1 MLQQLSNLPFSLRTQ
16 TNKKTTREYPFLPM
30 KAFTLSL
37 GFLVF
42 FSILGLKLY
51 FLFVPPPA
59 VTLASPL
66 AEIIPQEIEG
76 WTIEDFDLA
85 TSAES
90 SDRIASFLNLDDSLY
105 RIFQKGSTRV
115 GVYVA
120 YWTPGKVSYR
130 WAGAHTPDTC
140 WVVNGWTRTERKY
153 AIPFSVKDQQFKKA
167 EFGIYE
173 KDNTVENV
181 YFWHL
186 VGGQPFGYA
195 QKEVPNIFGSLIDIQ
210 KYGLNLR
217 QEQFFIR
224 LSSNQS
230 LETLSKIDG
239 FDQIIEGLAKLS
251 LADTPLEEAN

>member
-30 KAFTLSL
+30 KTFTLSL

-105 RIFQKGSTRV
+105 RIFKRARPASVSMSPIGRQEKFLIDGRVHTRPIPVGSSMGGRAPSANTQ
-115 GVYVA
+115 Y
-120 YWTPGKVSYR
+120 
-130 WAGAHTPDTC
+130 
-140 WVVNGWTRTERKY
+140 
-153 AIPFSVKDQQFKKA
+153 PFPSKISNLKKA

-173 KDNTVENV
+173 KDNTRRKCL
-181 YFWHL
+181 FLAPSWRTTL
-186 VGGQPFGYA
+186 RLR

>member
-1 MLQQLSNLPFSLRTQ
+1 
-16 TNKKTTREYPFLPM
+16 M

-37 GFLVF
+37 GFFVF
-42 FSILGLKLY
+42 LTVLGIKLY
-51 FLFVPPPA
+51 FLFVPPPSI
-59 VTLASPL
+59 TLVDPL
-66 AEIIPQEIEG
+66 AQIIPSEIEG
-76 WTIEDFDLA
+76 WVSEDFDLA

-90 SDRIASFLNLDDSLY
+90 SDRIASFLNFDDSLY
-105 RIFQKGSTRV
+105 RVFQKGSTRV
-115 GVYVA
+115 GVYIA

-140 WVVNGWTRTERKY
+140 WVVNGWTRKDRKY
-153 AIPFSVKDQQFKKA
+153 SVPFTVNNYTFKNA

-173 KDNTVENV
+173 KDSTIEKV

-195 QKEVPNIFGSLIDIQ
+195 QKEIPNIFGSLIDIQ

-217 QEQFFIR
+217 EEQFFIR
-224 LSSNQS
+224 LSSNQN

-251 LADTPLEEAN
+251 LSDQPLKEAN